1 MKKEM
6 LQIVANNLLNFVP
19 SFFNTPCEKYN
30 NDLTRSVLQV
40 IYPCPTAW
48 ITTLK
53 SAAIHLTTII
63 INKIIFQQNIQPD
76 LQ

>member
-1 MKKEM
+1 MKKETI
-6 LQIVANNLLNFVP
+6 QIVANHLLNFVP

-30 NDLTRSVLQV
+30 DDLTHLFLQV
-40 IYPCPTAW
+40 INPCPTAW

-53 SAAIHLTTII
+53 SAAIHMTTII